1 MHAVETAMLSA
12 RDVEIAAGLMGV
24 LSVYWAYLSARER
37 RQEPAKRADPDDDW
51 AAALCDLVADRQHG
65 AERVRVVN
73 TRESAIEAMTRQA
86 ERRGLVW
93 TGAYSAALGV
103 GRLIVTRPEDKVA
116 ERPRTD
122 LE

>member
-1 MHAVETAMLSA
+1 MPSV

-37 RQEPAKRADPDDDW
+37 RGPAKQADPDDAW
-51 AAALCDLVADRQHG
+51 ASALCELVADRHNG
-65 AERVRVVN
+65 VERVRVVN
-73 TRESAIEAMTRQA
+73 TREPAIEAMTRQA

-103 GRLIVTRPEDKVA
+103 GRLIVTRPEDRVSD
-116 ERPRTD
+116 RSGTD